1 MKPSEILKLSIPE
14 RILLVE
20 TIWDSIAAESK
31 ELDIP
36 EYHKQILKEE
46 LIAYK
51 LNPHEGSTWEEV
63 KKRVKRK
70 KNYAIKLSLQ
80 NVQKTTYYFLLI
92 GTKKKE
98 KD

>member
-1 MKPSEILKLSIPE
+1 MKNSEILKLSIPE

-36 EYHKQILKEE
+36 KYHKEILKEE

-51 LNPHEGSTWEEV
+51 SNPHEVSTWEEV
-63 KKRVKRK
+63 KKS
-70 KNYAIKLSLQ
+70 I
-80 NVQKTTYYFLLI
+80 
-92 GTKKKE
+92 KKK
-98 KD
+98 KK